1 MSTHLTELTLEQLSI
16 EDTDGLLQLTTHVQW
31 DYSEQEVHTLLKV
44 GTLFGHRDPSGQI
57 VSSAAILPY
66 GDRLASIGL
75 VIVNERYRGAGLGAS
90 LMQACIEAI
99 PEHVPLMLIATTQG
113 EPLYKKLGF
122 QTVSSVYK
130 LLRDSIV
137 TPLPEREAPME
148 YSIVPFSKELLP
160 ALTRLD
166 ESSIGADREQLMKA
180 RIQQADRVMVAT
192 KSDGTLVGYGMA
204 VPVGDKLVLGP
215 IVGTDAAMALQL
227 IKALAKDASS
237 TLRID
242 IPEGQEELRDLLLQL
257 GFKSSSHPP
266 VMLRNSE
273 QLLPRQDTYFAIAS
287 QALG

>member
-130 LLRDSIV
+130 LLRDSTV

-148 YSIVPFSKELLP
+148 HSIVPFSEELLP

-166 ESSIGADREQLMKA
+166 ESSIGADRKQLMKA
-180 RIQQADRVMVAT
+180 RVQQADRVMVAT

-204 VPVGDKLVLGP
+204 VPVSDKLVLGP

-257 GFKSSSHPP
+257 GFKPASHPP

-273 QLLPRQDTYFAIAS
+273 QLPPRQDTYFAIAS